1 MIDLLKP
8 FILRFVLVIGFI
20 SGATAFAQ
28 DEKKDEEEKE
38 VVPIFPDKNLEK
50 AVRKFVFEKRYND
63 EPIGAE
69 DVKDLSTIKGVNMGI
84 KDLTGLEHC
93 RSLASIDLA
102 HNAIVDLAPIANL
115 KRLQYLDISDNNISE
130 IETLSTI
137 PRLQYIELSTNA
149 VSDISPLA
157 GLTNLN
163 SLYLSHNRIK
173 NIDPVVKLPKLWS
186 LYLDNNRLENL
197 HGVHNLGRL
206 DTLCPQQS
214 CRRYPPLFG
223 LTDLYF
229 LFLENNDIE
238 DLSACKIVERDSKG
252 ERRFSPYLKVYVK
265 GNPLNYGARRGQ
277 VDHIKNC
284 GTGFFLTPDFHHQH
298 ASLWR
303 CEGPVFG

>member
-1 MIDLLKP
+1 MVRTRFAETSPYSSKLDKTVLMINLLKP

-163 SLYLSHNRIK
+163 SLCLSHNRIK
-173 NIDPVVKLPKLWS
+173 ISILS
-186 LYLDNNRLENL
+186 LAAKTLVSTWITIGLRTFMVFTILGGSVLSVRNNHVE
-197 HGVHNLGRL
+197 
-206 DTLCPQQS
+206 DIS
-214 CRRYPPLFG
+214 PLFG
-223 LTDLYF
+223 LTDLTSYSWR
-229 LFLENNDIE
+229 ITYRI
-238 DLSACKIVERDSKG
+238 SAPCKIVSE
-252 ERRFSPYLKVYVK
+252 
-265 GNPLNYGARRGQ
+265 
-277 VDHIKNC
+277 
-284 GTGFFLTPDFHHQH
+284 T
-298 ASLWR
+298 
-303 CEGPVFG
+303 EGRTTVLALP